1 MHPVLT
7 RRSFTAGYAAL
18 WIGVGFSLSLVEG
31 LSLLSASLLTVPLM
45 LLFGFICLTP
55 WYLCRLMPIRP
66 DTALKVMPMQALAA
80 LVTASLWILL
90 GHGWVLLLAMTA
102 QGTALRTA
110 YSRIQPG
117 LFVVAIVLYLLSSAV
132 HYLVVVVDQSRTAET
147 RALRL
152 QMMAAHAELRALHA
166 QITPHF
172 LFNSLNSI
180 SALTSTDPAGARHM
194 CVLLG
199 DFLRG
204 TLQIG
209 SLERIPLRQELALVD
224 QFLAIEQV
232 RFGDRLRIER
242 DIQSDTLDCH
252 VPPLIVQPLAE
263 NALRHGVGQMLD
275 GGIVRMAAWRNDDV
289 LVFTIDNPIDRG
301 ARPKRGSGLG
311 LENVRRRIEAVYGTR
326 ASISAGAR
334 QDRYSVAITLP
345 AVTAK
350 EHT

>member
-1 MHPVLT
+1 
-7 RRSFTAGYAAL
+7 
-18 WIGVGFSLSLVEG
+18 
-31 LSLLSASLLTVPLM
+31 
-45 LLFGFICLTP
+45 
-55 WYLCRLMPIRP
+55 
-66 DTALKVMPMQALAA
+66 
-80 LVTASLWILL
+80 
-90 GHGWVLLLAMTA
+90 MTA

-117 LFVVAIVLYLLSSAV
+117 LFVVAIVLFLLSSAV

-152 QMMAAHAELRALHA
+152 QMLAAHAELRALHA

-209 SLERIPLRQELALVD
+209 QPRTDSAAAGAGAGRSVPRHRTGPVRRPAAHRARHPERHARLPRAAAHRAAARRERAAARRRTDARRRDRPDGGVAQRRCPRVHDRQSRSIAALV
-224 QFLAIEQV
+224 
-232 RFGDRLRIER
+232 
-242 DIQSDTLDCH
+242 
-252 VPPLIVQPLAE
+252 
-263 NALRHGVGQMLD
+263 
-275 GGIVRMAAWRNDDV
+275 RNE
-289 LVFTIDNPIDRG
+289 
-301 ARPKRGSGLG
+301 GSGLG